1 VVIYLHKLSY
11 SSETLQIAADM
22 IDSISSKLNDF
33 CSLSENKYSIPKD
46 ILDGINR
53 EYQQFILQKESII
66 TSFKEQQKRIISQ
79 LDDMRFSTLDKY
91 LSTRYSSCK
100 KQGYSCDLCNNFN
113 VGTLKGLAAHKRGC
127 ARKLLPP
134 QNQIQQSLF
143 LEKEKENTRDN
154 ENISIVAL

>member
-1 VVIYLHKLSY
+1 LSY
-11 SSETLQIAADM
+11 SSDALQIAADM

-53 EYQQFILQKESII
+53 EYQQFIIQKEAIV
-66 TSFKEQQKRIISQ
+66 TGFKDHQKRLLSQ

-100 KQGYSCDLCNNFN
+100 KQGFTCNICNSFN
-113 VGTLKGLAAHKRGC
+113 VATVRSKVNYWVSH
-127 ARKLLPP
+127 
-134 QNQIQQSLF
+134 
-143 LEKEKENTRDN
+143 
-154 ENISIVAL
+154 V